1 MVYFFHSFT
10 FRLLDS
16 LHLKFVSYK
25 HYVIWI
31 LFWYTTSLI
40 WLYLLIGIFSPFTF
54 SVIINVI
61 GFKSP
66 IFFFFYLSYWGFIF
80 SYLSLSDIFWANQ
93 LFCFVLHFIFSLNF
107 LSIFFCIILLMAS
120 VVITI
125 CFFNLSQDTLNLYI
139 TS

>member
-54 SVIINVI
+54 YVIINVI